1 MNLWAGLTG
10 RKGRHV
16 ESAGDEVRDQELE
29 QALRSFRLSVH
40 AWSEA
45 AYSRPR
51 TAAAVVRHRTWR
63 LAVGWAMAGVLV
75 AGGLTGGI
83 YEHHHQQELAR
94 MAAAAQAARQR
105 QLAAESAAANARET
119 EADFMARI
127 ESDVSQQVPSAL
139 EPLAQLMEMDNSQ
152 E

>member
-1 MNLWAGLTG
+1 MSWWAKLTG
-10 RKGRHV
+10 KKDERV
-16 ESAGDEVRDQELE
+16 ELSGDEALDRDLE
-29 QALRSFRLSVH
+29 QALGNFRLSVH
-40 AWSEA
+40 AWSED
-45 AYSRPR
+45 AYNRPR
-51 TAAAVVRHRTWR
+51 TAAAVVRHRAWR
-63 LAVGWAMAGVLV
+63 LAAGWAMAGVLV

-94 MAAAAQAARQR
+94 MAAEREARQQ
-105 QLAAESAAANARET
+105 QLAAAAAKAREP

-139 EPLAQLMEMDNSQ
+139 EPLAQLMDMDNSQ